1 MKNLRTSA
9 NHVPYMGNL
18 VKIKGIVK
26 GEGKKGP
33 GQKGVEKYLSRNAI
47 QCIQNDRRPCDLNS
61 ESLLMVYYDAN
72 KE

>member
-1 MKNLRTSA
+1 
-9 NHVPYMGNL
+9 MGHSE
-18 VKIKGIVK
+18 GR
-26 GEGKKGP
+26 GKKGP

-47 QCIQNDRRPCDLNS
+47 QWIQNDRRPCDLNS

>member
-1 MKNLRTSA
+1 MRAIFCSQLSFGEIAKNVNSEGR
-9 NHVPYMGNL
+9 
-18 VKIKGIVK
+18 
-26 GEGKKGP
+26 GKKGP

>member
-1 MKNLRTSA
+1 MNRQGFLQNRRWD
-9 NHVPYMGNL
+9 
-18 VKIKGIVK
+18 IVK

>member
-1 MKNLRTSA
+1 
-9 NHVPYMGNL
+9 MGDSE
-18 VKIKGIVK
+18 GR
-26 GEGKKGP
+26 GKKRSRAERR
-33 GQKGVEKYLSRNAI
+33 GVEKYLSRNAI